1 MDVIFFICGT
11 AILLVSGDLLVR
23 AAIDVSIKMN
33 VSPMVVGLTVIA
45 FGTSAP
51 ELFIGIQATLNG
63 FGGLAIGN
71 IVGSNIT
78 NILLILGIPALVMA
92 VKSSDKSLIKNYY
105 YMLSA
110 TFIFIVFLLRGAI
123 DFWQGL
129 FLLLFL
135 FVFIFMVIIDSS
147 VTKYN
152 RATIE
157 PDLEIK
163 TLQPWKQIT
172 FLALGFVGLPF
183 GAELLITG
191 VTSFAEYI
199 GISEE
204 VIGLTVVAVGTSL
217 PELAT
222 SVSAAYRREV
232 NLLLGNVIGSNMFNI
247 LGIAGAAA
255 LISPLYLSDKI
266 EIISLTALTVVSIIL
281 APFIIWRK
289 EITRFIGIIFLL
301 IYAAYIV
308 ILF

>member
-92 VKSSDKSLIKNYY
+92 VKSSDKSLIKNYC